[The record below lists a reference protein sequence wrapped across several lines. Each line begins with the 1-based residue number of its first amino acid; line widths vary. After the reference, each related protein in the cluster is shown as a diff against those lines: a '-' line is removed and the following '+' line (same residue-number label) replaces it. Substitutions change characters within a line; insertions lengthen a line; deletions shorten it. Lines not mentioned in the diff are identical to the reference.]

1 MTSRER
7 VVRTYNH
14 QEPDR
19 VPICIGGVAQKLS
32 KKAYYAVKEHL
43 GIHDVYEKESI
54 VDELDNVVYYH
65 PKFLDFFRVDFR
77 EVHVRRFPPGRRFED
92 GSWEHELGI
101 RMKYS
106 SNGETVNFVSNPL
119 REATI
124 AEIERYPMPD
134 PEDPRRFAGLREE
147 ARELSENTPYAIGCY
162 KATLLGIFD
171 CAWVLRGLDQFL
183 MDLALEP
190 KLATALLQKTFAF
203 NYQVYSRLLDEVGRY
218 VQVVEFNDDLG
229 TQENLMIAPD
239 AYRQYLKP
247 LHRRMVE
254 MFRAKAPQA
263 KVLLHCCGNIYKI
276 IPDLIEIGI
285 DIINPVQPLAADM
298 DTWRLKRE
306 FGKDLC
312 FQGGIDIQRAMK
324 GTAADV
330 EKEVRERIRSM
341 APGGGY
347 VLSTA
352 NNIASDIPVEN
363 VALLYKLADQFGAYP
378 IGA

>member
-7 VVRTYNH
+7 VLRAYNH
-14 QEPDR
+14 KEPDR

-32 KKAYYAVKEHL
+32 KKAYYAVKEHI
-43 GIHDVYEKESI
+43 GIRDVYEKESI

-65 PKFLDFFRVDFR
+65 PGFLEYFRTDFR
-77 EVHVRRFPPGRRFED
+77 EVHIRRLPPVKRFED

-101 RMKYS
+101 RMKHS
-106 SNGETVNFVSNPL
+106 SNGETVNFVSHPL
-119 REATI
+119 READI
-124 AEIERYPMPD
+124 PAIERYPLPD
-134 PEDPRRFAGLREE
+134 PEDPRRFAGLAEE
-147 ARELSENTPYAIGCY
+147 ARSLVEDTSFAVGCY

-171 CAWVLRGLDQFL
+171 CAWVLRSLDQFL
-183 MDLALEP
+183 MDLALDP
-190 KLATALLQKTFAF
+190 PLAEALLAKTFEF
-203 NYQVYSRLLDEVGRY
+203 NYRVYARLLDEVGKY
-218 VQVVEFNDDLG
+218 VHVVEFNDDLG
-229 TQENLMIAPD
+229 TQDNLMIAPD
-239 AYRQYLKP
+239 AYRRFLKP

-276 IPDLIEIGI
+276 LPDLIEVGI
-285 DIINPVQPLAADM
+285 DVINPVQPLAADM

-330 EKEVRERIRSM
+330 EREVSERIRSL

-363 VALLYKLADQFGAYP
+363 VVSLYKLADRLGTYP